1 MIKIAVIGFGNI
13 GGGLVELIVSNKKL
27 IAKDC
32 GTDVEIKYI
41 VDIRDFSGHP
51 LENKIVKDFNI
62 VLNDPEVSIVA
73 EMIGG
78 SHPAFDFSIAALR
91 AGKHVLMEKPA
102 GICAYQT
109 HSLERI
115 AKKNG
120 KIAAVAMNR
129 RHIPLIQEVL
139 KRFEG
144 EKITEID
151 GRFMKYSDIGSC
163 WHYASAYNCDIV
175 HIIDLIRYVAGSE
188 VTNAATLIS
197 KNDSSVDNA
206 WSSVMRFENGIAGT
220 LRANYQSSGRF
231 HDIEIHGPRVSAIV
245 SLGMGDMKCWAKI
258 HYTTGRTIYSAA
270 SAGVTVG
277 NYEYLDGEEI
287 ANSSVYAD
295 YYGYKAENVDFV
307 NAVLNGTQPLATIE
321 DAAKTMDL
329 LEYLLEKKI

>member
-1 MIKIAVIGFGNI
+1 MAKKLRIGVIGAGGMATNI
-13 GGGLVELIVSNKKL
+13 HVPSLAQIEE
-27 IAKDC
+27 C
-32 GTDVEIKYI
+32 E
-41 VDIRDFSGHP
+41 
-51 LENKIVKDFNI
+51 
-62 VLNDPEVSIVA
+62 IVA
-73 EMIGG
+73 ICDLFEEKAKELAEKFGVKKTYALHHEMLKNEQL
-78 SHPAFDFSIAALR
+78 DAAVVLVNPDR
-91 AGKHVLMEKPA
+91 TYWVAHDCLEAGLHVLMEKPA

-151 GRFMKYSDIGSC
+151 GRFMKYSDIGSG

-245 SLGMGDMKCWAKI
+245 SLGMGDTKCWAKI

-277 NYEYLDGEEI
+277 NYEYLDGAEI
-287 ANSSVYAD
+287 AKSTVYAD

>member
-1 MIKIAVIGFGNI
+1 MAKKLRIGVIGAGGMATNI
-13 GGGLVELIVSNKKL
+13 HVPSLAQIEE
-27 IAKDC
+27 C
-32 GTDVEIKYI
+32 E
-41 VDIRDFSGHP
+41 
-51 LENKIVKDFNI
+51 
-62 VLNDPEVSIVA
+62 IVA
-73 EMIGG
+73 ICDLFEEKAKELAEKFGVKKTYALHHEMLKKEQL
-78 SHPAFDFSIAALR
+78 DAAVVLVNPDR
-91 AGKHVLMEKPA
+91 TYWVAHDCLEAGLHVLMEKPA

-151 GRFMKYSDIGSC
+151 GRFMKYSDIGSG

-245 SLGMGDMKCWAKI
+245 SLGMGDTKCWAKI